1 MVNKTCSRCKETKLI
16 DDFSGDKATKDG
28 RNGRCRTCLKE
39 IKSDPDVIARRLA
52 KKQLVERQ
60 EKLVAK
66 GMLLCLVCDGEKPI
80 DQFSRSKDYSV
91 GNRSK
96 LRLGRA
102 HMCKECRHLKYAN
115 KMAND
120 EDYQQRMVDKA
131 KKEELL
137 DEGLKACTKC
147 KEILSLDSFYNSG
160 LQCNKG
166 KTARCRKCS
175 EEDKLER
182 NTTPWI
188 QAYRYQAK
196 NLARYNM
203 TMDDYCR
210 MWVKQEGRCI
220 YCRGW
225 YIGRKDKFLFCV
237 DHCHEAEKNG
247 VMKVRGLSCTT
258 CNTALGM
265 VKDDIGTLEN
275 MIDVLEAA

>member
-1 MVNKTCSRCKETKLI
+1 MDKTCSRCKETKLI
-16 DDFSGDKATKDG
+16 DDFSGDKSTKDG
-28 RNGRCRTCLKE
+28 LNYRCRTCLKE
-39 IKSDPDVIARRLA
+39 AKNSPDVIARRLA

-60 EKLVAK
+60 EKLITK

-80 DQFSRSKDYSV
+80 DQFSRSKEYSV

-120 EDYQQRMVDKA
+120 EGYQQRMADKA

-147 KEILSLDSFYNSG
+147 KGILSLDSFH
-160 LQCNKG
+160 NKG
-166 KTARCRKCS
+166 KVSRCKKCS
-175 EEDKLER
+175 KEDKLER

-188 QAYRYQAK
+188 KAYKRQVR
-196 NLARYNM
+196 NLARYNL

-210 MWVKQEGRCI
+210 MWIKQEGRCI
-220 YCRGW
+220 YCSTW
-225 YIGRKDKFLFCV
+225 DIGREDKHLFFV
-237 DHCHEAEKNG
+237 DHCHEAEKIG
-247 VMKVRGLSCTT
+247 IIKVRGLSCLQ
-258 CNTALGM
+258 CNVALGM
-265 VKDDIGTLEN
+265 VKDNTGTLEN
-275 MIDVLEAA
+275 MIDVLKAA